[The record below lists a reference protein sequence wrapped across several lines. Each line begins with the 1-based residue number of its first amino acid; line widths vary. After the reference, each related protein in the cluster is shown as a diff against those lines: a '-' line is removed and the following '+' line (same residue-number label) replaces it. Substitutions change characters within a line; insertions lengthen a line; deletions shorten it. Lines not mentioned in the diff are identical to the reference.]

1 MKSKRWSAVKAQA
14 WVAVVACA
22 QLIMPFN
29 LLTLPAQAGG
39 STTPVTTP
47 TTTNTA
53 ATTTTAITGAT
64 RTTTPHPINLDLT
77 STLHS
82 VTAGSLHNFQPA
94 SIVVNGQTQNVTAT
108 TALTRAEVVAL
119 EQVLHTGRQT
129 ITLGANGNAVGGSFT
144 IGSYVAQN
152 LANLIV
158 PSHVTTIDRIQ
169 TLNLSGN
176 FTNAGAFYA
185 VSTSPSVTQMSI
197 NAQNITNQAGGL
209 ITTVLPA
216 GGIAGVTG
224 ALSTVNLALNAANN
238 IVNAGTIS
246 SSGNLSLSAGGS
258 ITNAANAVLSA
269 ANNANCTSLA
279 GTFNNAG
286 LIAAQ
291 AGNVNFS
298 TGQMVADMTINN
310 AGGTVQAL
318 QGQINVR
325 DQLFTGA
332 ANTTLTG
339 GDWLSQ
345 QLNINSGTGG
355 ATVNVGNV
363 TGTLSVSAGSLHL
376 DTQAPNLTV
385 GTLDITGDP
394 VLQNSGNVDI
404 GSLSPVSGQSY
415 VIVAGGNITDTG
427 ASGID
432 TSNVSG
438 SGGNV
443 VLVAG
448 ANNVATT
455 ADGSSLVIGA
465 NTGSASGGNI
475 TVTNSNPVVISG
487 SNTNQSGTGQ
497 ILSGSFVGGGAVAA
511 AVTTGSLTTGGS
523 PVTILAGTNAAGA
536 NAAVTVS
543 AITTTP
549 SFGAAGGDVNIMAG
563 IAGSGTADIF
573 VNASS
578 PITTTGGSGANG
590 GNVSMITP
598 GNINMGSSSNI
609 TTTGGSGA
617 AGGNVL
623 LFAGTPGTASVGA
636 INTQG
641 ITTSGSTAGGNVEIV
656 TIGGTA
662 ANPVG
667 VVTGAITTDASGT
680 AAGTTAGAVTVS
692 AATGTVGPGQISA
705 QATGSTSANATFGG
719 DVLLTSGNAPGVAT
733 NTVAVPGGINTST
746 ASTASTSEPGQI
758 YAIVVN
764 NGVAGASL
772 GTTTQNGGS
781 NTSAL
786 ASPTV
791 AMINQGA
798 LGTGSQSIIFTPSPA
813 SGTPGS
819 VSGFSAGGF
828 TSISDSGGAVSLTV
842 TSSVANTNSN
852 HNLIVP
858 IIALGSMS
866 LNTNGGSI
874 TSTVTSGAASN
885 VSLFASSINAGSSL
899 INFNLAASGANF
911 PLVAVATN
919 NGTATVRGSQAN
931 AVNAWSVLANGT
943 VFLEGDGV
951 YNVGD

>member
-1 MKSKRWSAVKAQA
+1 MKNKGWTAVKARA
-14 WVAVVACA
+14 CIAIAACA
-22 QLIMPFN
+22 PLIMPFN

-39 STTPVTTP
+39 STTPVPSQTTNTAITTTTTTALA
-47 TTTNTA
+47 TTTNT
-53 ATTTTAITGAT
+53 TTT
-64 RTTTPHPINLDLT
+64 HPINLDLT

-144 IGSYVAQN
+144 ISSYVAQN
-152 LANLIV
+152 LANLVV
-158 PSHVTTIDRIQ
+158 PSHVTTIDKIPS
-169 TLNLSGN
+169 LNLSGN
-176 FTNAGAFYA
+176 LTNAGAFYA
-185 VSTSPSVTQMSI
+185 VSTSPAVTQMSI

-269 ANNANCTSLA
+269 ANNANLTSLA

-455 ADGSSLVIGA
+455 ADGSSLVIRP
-465 NTGSASGGNI
+465 NTGTPIGCNI
-475 TVTNSNPVVISG
+475 LIKTLEQT
-487 SNTNQSGTGQ
+487 
-497 ILSGSFVGGGAVAA
+497 
-511 AVTTGSLTTGGS
+511 
-523 PVTILAGTNAAGA
+523 
-536 NAAVTVS
+536 
-543 AITTTP
+543 
-549 SFGAAGGDVNIMAG
+549 
-563 IAGSGTADIF
+563 
-573 VNASS
+573 
-578 PITTTGGSGANG
+578 
-590 GNVSMITP
+590 
-598 GNINMGSSSNI
+598 
-609 TTTGGSGA
+609 
-617 AGGNVL
+617 
-623 LFAGTPGTASVGA
+623 
-636 INTQG
+636 
-641 ITTSGSTAGGNVEIV
+641 
-656 TIGGTA
+656 
-662 ANPVG
+662 
-667 VVTGAITTDASGT
+667 
-680 AAGTTAGAVTVS
+680 
-692 AATGTVGPGQISA
+692 ATGRPSTY
-705 QATGSTSANATFGG
+705 ATRMA
-719 DVLLTSGNAPGVAT
+719 
-733 NTVAVPGGINTST
+733 
-746 ASTASTSEPGQI
+746 
-758 YAIVVN
+758 AI
-764 NGVAGASL
+764 
-772 GTTTQNGGS
+772 
-781 NTSAL
+781 
-786 ASPTV
+786 
-791 AMINQGA
+791 
-798 LGTGSQSIIFTPSPA
+798 
-813 SGTPGS
+813 
-819 VSGFSAGGF
+819 
-828 TSISDSGGAVSLTV
+828 
-842 TSSVANTNSN
+842 
-852 HNLIVP
+852 
-858 IIALGSMS
+858 
-866 LNTNGGSI
+866 LN
-874 TSTVTSGAASN
+874 
-885 VSLFASSINAGSSL
+885 
-899 INFNLAASGANF
+899 
-911 PLVAVATN
+911 
-919 NGTATVRGSQAN
+919 
-931 AVNAWSVLANGT
+931 
-943 VFLEGDGV
+943 
-951 YNVGD
+951 